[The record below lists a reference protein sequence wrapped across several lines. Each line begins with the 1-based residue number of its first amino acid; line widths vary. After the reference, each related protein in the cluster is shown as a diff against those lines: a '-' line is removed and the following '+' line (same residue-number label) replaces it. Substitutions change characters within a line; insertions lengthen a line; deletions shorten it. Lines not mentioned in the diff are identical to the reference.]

1 MPLSL
6 DKQNAYRTRYA
17 RMRPGWQP
25 ATAVYEALIRDRFRP
40 GMRVVDLGCGRGGAL
55 EQLSEIVS
63 GALGLDPD
71 VTSLKEHR
79 MPELPRAAAV
89 AEALPLPDACI
100 DLALSSWVLEHL
112 PDPTRAFREVARIL
126 VTGGAFI
133 FVTPAGLSPPA
144 LVNRALHPFQARLV
158 PLMYGRDATDA
169 FPMAYRANARRR
181 IGTLARESGL
191 RLVRLDHIE
200 DPTYFAFHPVL
211 FRINVALV
219 RALPDGMAEHL
230 VGVCVKS

>member
-6 DKQNAYRTRYA
+6 DKQNAYRKRYSD
-17 RMRPGWQP
+17 MRPGWQP

-55 EQLSEIVS
+55 EQLGESVS
-63 GALGLDPD
+63 RALGLDPD
-71 VTSLKEHR
+71 VASLKEHR
-79 MPELPRAAAV
+79 MPELPRAAAA

-100 DLALSSWVLEHL
+100 DLVFSSWVLEHL

-133 FVTPAGLSPPA
+133 FVTPGGHSLPA
-144 LVNRALHPFQARLV
+144 LVNRALRTFQARLV
-158 PLMYGRDATDA
+158 PMMYGRDADDA
-169 FPMAYRANARRR
+169 FPMVYRANARRR

-200 DPTYFAFHPVL
+200 DPTYFAFHPAL

-230 VGVCVKS
+230 VGVCVKG

>member
-6 DKQNAYRTRYA
+6 DKQNAYRKRYSD
-17 RMRPGWQP
+17 MRPGWQP

-55 EQLSEIVS
+55 EQLGESVS
-63 GALGLDPD
+63 RALGLDPD
-71 VTSLKEHR
+71 VASLKEHR
-79 MPELPRAAAV
+79 MPELPRAAAA
-89 AEALPLPDACI
+89 AEALPLPDASI
-100 DLALSSWVLEHL
+100 DLVFSSWVLEHL

-133 FVTPAGLSPPA
+133 FVTPGGHSPPA
-144 LVNRALHPFQARLV
+144 LVNRALRPFQAWLV
-158 PLMYGRDATDA
+158 PMMYGREATDA
-169 FPMAYRANARRR
+169 FPMVYRANARRR

-200 DPTYFAFHPVL
+200 DPTYFAFHPAL

-230 VGVCVKS
+230 VGVCVKG